1 MSWEPIET
9 APLDGTEVL
18 LLCPLVES
26 EMTMGW
32 FNEGRWCSVF
42 YGKPFNPELW
52 QPAYWHPLPATPTFN

>member
-18 LLCPLVES
+18 LLCPFVKS

-32 FNEGRWCSVF
+32 FNEGRW
-42 YGKPFNPELW
+42 
-52 QPAYWHPLPATPTFN
+52 

>member
-1 MSWEPIET
+1 MSWQPIET

-32 FNEGRWCSVF
+32 FNEGRWCNI
-42 YGKPFNPELW
+42 YNGLPFD
-52 QPAYWHPLPATPTFN
+52 PATWIPQMWHPLPDLPKFN